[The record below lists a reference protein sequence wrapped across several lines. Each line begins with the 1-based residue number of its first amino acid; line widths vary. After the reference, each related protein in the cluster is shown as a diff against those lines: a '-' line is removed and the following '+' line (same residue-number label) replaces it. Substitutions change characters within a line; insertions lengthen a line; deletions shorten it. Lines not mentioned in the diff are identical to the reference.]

1 MSLSNM
7 ASALYSGLHPKNK
20 AKTHKTQSQKA
31 EPSYPMLLFPN
42 MELAITF
49 VTLRAL
55 QATRYELFGEQNFPL
70 GHLAQ

>member
-1 MSLSNM
+1 MSLSNI
-7 ASALYSGLHPKNK
+7 ASPLYSGLHPKK
-20 AKTHKTQSQKA
+20 TAKTDKTQSHKA

-55 QATRYELFGEQNFPL
+55 QATLYELFGEQNFPL
-70 GHLAQ
+70 GQY